1 MFISLDSDQED
12 DLCKVRT
19 VLGYLSCALSNRN
32 ITCNCLSTRQDNPT
46 MLHELLHRL
55 NLIARKGHFHIILCS
70 GMSDVLGNSEE
81 WQDLGGEIE
90 NNSLTCSYIM
100 GGVAEQNLLPAYLA

>member
-32 ITCNCLSTRQDNPT
+32 ITCNCLSTRQDKTIPQ
-46 MLHELLHRL
+46 
-55 NLIARKGHFHIILCS
+55 CS
-70 GMSDVLGNSEE
+70 MSCCI
-81 WQDLGGEIE
+81 DL
-90 NNSLTCSYIM
+90 T
-100 GGVAEQNLLPAYLA
+100 